1 MSVKLLMEELL
12 SEGKLPE
19 ALKDDKF
26 KKGETE
32 ASKNASDVEKVKK
45 GEHAAVIEK
54 K

>member
-12 SEGKLPE
+12 SEGKLPD

-26 KKGETE
+26 KKGETD
-32 ASKNASDVEKVKK
+32 ASKNATDAEKVKK
-45 GEHAAVIEK
+45 GEGAAVTEK